1 MQSVST
7 LGYMVLGVSDLAAW
21 EGFAVNVLGLQAGAR
36 VAGES
41 LGLRMDDYEQR
52 ILLLKSDLD
61 DFLAA
66 GWEFESDAELD
77 AFVARVRG
85 QGVEIA
91 EADTK
96 VADQRRVAR
105 VFVCHD
111 PDGIRHEFYS
121 TAYRA
126 RTRDAFRSSV
136 LRGAFSTGRLGA
148 GHFVTVPKQSARA
161 KAFCEQVLGLKLSDA
176 IHGEAAPGLKLDVTF
191 FHARTGR
198 HHSLAVANVPF
209 PVEKR
214 IHHLMIECTDPNDV
228 GLAYDRCKQA
238 GVPILMELGHHPND
252 EMFSFY
258 MISPS
263 GFAIEFGA
271 GGIVVN
277 DDTWEV
283 KRYTELSDW
292 GHKLNPPLDAPAAP
306 PASTTSAA
314 R

>member
-7 LGYMVLGVSDLAAW
+7 LGYMVLGVTDLAAW
-21 EGFAVNVLGLQAGAR
+21 EGFAVDVLGLQAGTR
-36 VAGES
+36 VPGES

-52 ILLLKSDLD
+52 ILLLRSDLD

-66 GWEFESDAELD
+66 GWEFESDAQLE
-77 AFVARVRG
+77 AFVDQARGRG
-85 QGVEIA
+85 VDIA
-91 EADTK
+91 EADSK
-96 VADQRRVAR
+96 VAEQRRVAR

-126 RTRDAFRSSV
+126 HTRNPFRSAV

-148 GHFVTVPKQSARA
+148 GHFVTVPKQSAEA
-161 KAFCEQVLGLKLSDA
+161 KAFCERVLGLKLSDT
-176 IHGEAAPGLKLDVTF
+176 ISGDAAPGLKLDVTF
-191 FHARTGR
+191 FHARAGR
-198 HHSLAVANVPF
+198 HHSLAVADVPF
-209 PVEKR
+209 PVPKR
-214 IHHLMIECTDPNDV
+214 IHHIMVECTDPNDV

-252 EMFSFY
+252 QMFSFY

-271 GGIVVN
+271 GGIVVD

-292 GHKLNPPLDAPAAP
+292 GHQLNPPPGEPAAQ
-306 PASTTSAA
+306 AH
-314 R
+314 